1 MKQIPTSTINRSI
14 EIPLRIFGIWPG
26 LPYISFC
33 RLFWTITVVAVQSFQ
48 YRYLITHFY
57 TVDFSDLMDGLSAT
71 LGYSQFFS
79 KLIIFWLKQRTFVKI
94 LAMMAMDWK
103 KISSDDFSTR
113 VTISKA
119 ILSHNFTNFVFGTY
133 SIAITLYC
141 ASIFMSNLEATDIST
156 RPLILKMDFPFN
168 SDTRFV
174 YGLVLVI
181 QFFCTVLY
189 GSAAV
194 MLNALLIVLVLHL
207 AGQLEI
213 LDKWLSD
220 IISKD
225 NEYRLSVKTIRKI
238 IEKHQNIIIFSKNIK
253 NLYSDIALIL
263 FMSDTLIICSIDFL
277 LVRSIGNPDSATI
290 LMKFVGFYAAV
301 TSEVF
306 MFCFAGEYLSAKSRA
321 IGDAAYNS
329 QWYQC
334 RFQDSRI
341 ILFLIM
347 RSQNQLTITIGKFM
361 DLSFE
366 RFLNIM
372 KASASYVSVML
383 AMY

>member
-79 KLIIFWLKQRTFVKI
+79 KLIIFWLKQR
-94 LAMMAMDWK
+94 
-103 KISSDDFSTR
+103 
-113 VTISKA
+113 
-119 ILSHNFTNFVFGTY
+119 
-133 SIAITLYC
+133 
-141 ASIFMSNLEATDIST
+141 
-156 RPLILKMDFPFN
+156 
-168 SDTRFV
+168 DTRFV